1 MLARLFVIF
10 GGLLVLVLCAA
21 LVVPYFVDWTGYR
34 ADFEREASAVLGRK
48 VTVRGDATARLLP
61 FPSVTFSNVAVAGG
75 PNGQPAMTVETFSM
89 DAELAPFLRGEVL
102 IFDMRLVRPKA
113 RIDIAADGTVD
124 WTIRPSSPFDPGQI
138 SIEKLTVT
146 EGQIALSHAAGGR
159 SHLISEI
166 NSTISAKSLA
176 GPWRLDGS
184 LLLDGLRTTIAAS
197 TGKAEPD
204 GQMRLRLKADP
215 DAYPLVIE
223 TDGNVGLVEGAA
235 VYSGQF
241 KISGADQTAARQLGT
256 GGEALKVSAGKPDP
270 GFRLNGKF
278 SLDHQKLGVDEFR
291 FETGP
296 RDNPYTADGK
306 AAVDL
311 GLKPHFSIEADG
323 AQVQFDEAVGAAA
336 GAGLTLSERVAAL
349 EQALLDLPKPT
360 IPGTVEVKLPAVV
373 AGDTTVRDVHL
384 SAEPAEGGWAVKS
397 LAATLP
403 GRAKLEANGMVS
415 VEDHFGFTGSL
426 LLAVA
431 QPSGFAAWLSKDVDE
446 AIRRLPAAGFK
457 AKVDLSEKHQAFSDL
472 ELILGKA
479 KFSGRIDSSQPD
491 DTRPSVLMQLEGG
504 ELDVDGL
511 AAFASIFV
519 SDKGANRFSDR
530 DLDFQIKAG
539 PVSAGGLTA
548 DSVDT
553 ALRLRDGLLEIDRLS
568 VGGLAGAS
576 ISATGRIKDFPAS
589 PTGKLDASVVA
600 VDLKPLIDV
609 AVQHYPDNAVLK
621 GLAERAAAYP
631 ELFQDARIDAVT
643 SAADNGDGTTGL
655 AMSAQGKAGGS
666 AFSASLSGKG
676 ALDRPLEAPVTLT
689 FNARN
694 ADATA
699 LLALYGLP
707 ALPLGMLGEA
717 TTEVS
722 AKGTLG
728 GGLATRFSLAG
739 NDFKAG
745 FDGTIADTPQG
756 AAAKGKVS
764 LETAD
769 IEPWLMTTGVGLP
782 GMGTGMST
790 SLAADADY
798 GNGLL
803 VLSGLS
809 GAVNEAAVSGD
820 VNIDIKEGL
829 PHLAGALSL
838 DELDLDPMAVMLF
851 GDQAFLVN
859 DRTWPTAPFSQKSS
873 LPFTADLDLT
883 AASLAAGPLATAY
896 DAALSLQLDQEG
908 IRVSDLKA
916 KFLGGALSGLFE
928 LKNNDGTGLFSSQM
942 KLAGADLVAVL
953 PEAGI
958 SGSGEFSTALST
970 SGKSVDAMVAAL
982 SGSGTATLK
991 GMTIAGFNPDAF
1003 GAFIA
1008 KADAIGRDIDASK
1021 TAGFV
1026 PQIAAAGSFP
1036 AQDTDIAFTIAGGT
1050 LRAPPVKFES
1060 PGATLSA
1067 DITADLNTSTVDAK
1081 GEIAYRPGDEA
1092 LVGSEPILNFSVDGP
1107 FGATK
1112 RQFDSEPL
1120 AQFLTQRALEK
1131 EQQRVEAMQAAL
1143 LEKQRLR
1150 REVRYYAAL
1159 QTERERAAEEL
1170 RRQQEAARLK
1180 AEADAKAKAEAE
1192 AQAQAEAEAR
1202 AQAEAKAKAEA
1213 DAKAQADAE
1222 ARAQAE
1228 AKAKAEADAKAKAE
1242 AEAQAQAEAEA
1253 RAQAEAK
1260 AKADAAAKAEA
1271 EARAKAEAAAKAAAD
1286 AEAKAKAAQQA
1297 AEEAAQAEEQQRQRA
1312 EEALRIASEEKARLD
1327 AERKAAAERAEREP
1341 PAANNVPPPV
1351 QPPPK
1356 LKLDPSSIDDLLKS
1370 LNGG

>member
-10 GGLLVLVLCAA
+10 GGLFVLVLCAA
-21 LVVPYFVDWTGYR
+21 LVGPYFVDWTSYR
-34 ADFEREASAVLGRK
+34 AQFEREASAILGRK
-48 VTVRGDATARLLP
+48 VTVQGDATARLLP

-102 IFDMRLVRPKA
+102 IFDMRLVHPKA
-113 RIDIAADGTVD
+113 TIDIANDGTVD
-124 WTIRPSSPFDPGQI
+124 WAIRPSSPFDLNQI

-146 EGQIALSHAAGGR
+146 EGQIELRHAAGGR
-159 SHLISEI
+159 SHVLSEI

-176 GPWRLDGS
+176 GPWRMDGT
-184 LLLDGLRTTIAAS
+184 LRLDGLRTTVAAS
-197 TGKAEPD
+197 TGKAEGN

-223 TDGNVGLVEGAA
+223 TDGNAGIVNGAA

-241 KISGADQTAARQLGT
+241 KISSADKNGADKNSAQLRGND
-256 GGEALKVSAGKPDP
+256 GETVKVSAGKPDP

-296 RDNPYTADGK
+296 LDNPYTADGK
-306 AAVDL
+306 ASVDL
-311 GLKPHFSIEADG
+311 GQKPSFAIEANG
-323 AQVQFDEAVGAAA
+323 AQVQFDEAVGAEA
-336 GAGLTLSERVAAL
+336 GAGLTLDQRIAGL
-349 EQALLDLPKPT
+349 EQALLGLPKPT

-384 SAEPAEGGWAVKS
+384 SAEPVEGGWSVKS

-403 GRAKLEANGMVS
+403 GRTTLEANGMLS
-415 VEDHFGFTGSL
+415 VGDHFGFTGSL

-457 AKVDLSEKHQAFSDL
+457 AKVDLSEKRQAFSDL

-491 DTRPSVLMQLEGG
+491 EARPSVLMRLEGG

-519 SDKGANRFSDR
+519 SDKGANRFADR

-548 DSVDT
+548 DTVDT
-553 ALRLRDGLLEIDRLS
+553 ALRLRDGLLEVDRLS

-609 AVQHYPDNAVLK
+609 AAQHYPNNAVLK
-621 GLAERAAAYP
+621 GLASRASAYP
-631 ELFQDARIDAVT
+631 DLFQDARVDLVA

-655 AMSAQGKAGGS
+655 AVSGQGNAGGS

-676 ALDRPLEAPVTLT
+676 ALDRLLEAPVTLT
-689 FNARN
+689 FNAKN
-694 ADATA
+694 PDATA

-717 TTEVS
+717 HTDIQ

-728 GGLATRFSLAG
+728 GGLATTFSLVG

-745 FDGTIADTPQG
+745 FEGMIADTPQG
-756 AAAKGKVS
+756 PTAKGRID
-764 LETAD
+764 LDAAD
-769 IEPWLMTTGVGLP
+769 IEPWLMTTGIGLP
-782 GMGTGMST
+782 GMGAGMST
-790 SLAADADY
+790 SLSAQGDY

-803 VLSGLS
+803 VLDSVS
-809 GAVNEAAVSGD
+809 GAINEAAVSGD
-820 VNIDIKEGL
+820 VNIDTKDGI
-829 PHLAGALSL
+829 PHLAGALAL
-838 DELDLDPMAVMLF
+838 DELDLDPMAVALF
-851 GDQAFLVN
+851 GDSAFLVDKKN
-859 DRTWPTAPFSQKSS
+859 GADKSASDKGGAWPSSPFSQKSS

-883 AASLAAGPLATAY
+883 TSALAAGPFATAY
-896 DAALSLQLDQEG
+896 DAAFSLKLDKEG

-916 KFLGGALSGLFE
+916 KLLGGALTGLFE
-928 LKNNDGTGLFSSQM
+928 LKNNEGTGLFTGQM
-942 KLAGADLVAVL
+942 KLAGADLANVL
-953 PEAGI
+953 PDAGI
-958 SGSGEFSTALST
+958 GGIGDFSTTLST
-970 SGKSVDAMVAAL
+970 SGKSVDAMIAAL
-982 SGSGTATLK
+982 SGSGTATLR
-991 GMTIAGFNPDAF
+991 GLQVAGVNPDAF
-1003 GAFIA
+1003 SAFLA
-1008 KADAIGRDIDASK
+1008 KADAIGRDIDVAK
-1021 TAGFV
+1021 TAGFA
-1026 PQIAAAGSFP
+1026 PGIAADGSF
-1036 AQDTDIAFTIAGGT
+1036 AAKDADIAFTIAGGT
-1050 LRAPPVKFES
+1050 LRAPPISLEN
-1060 PGATLSA
+1060 PAATLSA
-1067 DITADLNTSTVDAK
+1067 DITADLNTSTVSAK
-1081 GEIAYRPGDEA
+1081 GAITYRPGDEA
-1092 LVGSEPILNFSVDGP
+1092 LVGSEPVVNFTAEGP
-1107 FGATK
+1107 FGAIT

-1159 QTERERAAEEL
+1159 QDARDKAAEEL
-1170 RRQQEAARLK
+1170 RQREEAARLK

-1192 AQAQAEAEAR
+1192 AR
-1202 AQAEAKAKAEA
+1202 AQAE
-1213 DAKAQADAE
+1213 
-1222 ARAQAE
+1222 
-1228 AKAKAEADAKAKAE
+1228 
-1242 AEAQAQAEAEA
+1242 
-1253 RAQAEAK
+1253 AEAK
-1260 AKADAAAKAEA
+1260 AKADEEAKAQA
-1271 EARAKAEAAAKAAAD
+1271 DAKAKADADAKAAA
-1286 AEAKAKAAQQA
+1286 EQQA
-1297 AEEAAQAEEQQRQRA
+1297 ADEAAKAQAEQERQKA
-1312 EEALRIASEEKARLD
+1312 EEALRIASQEKARLE
-1327 AERKAAAERAEREP
+1327 AERKAAEQAPRVERAPLPEANDNPP
-1341 PAANNVPPPV
+1341 PAK
-1351 QPPPK
+1351 PK
-1356 LKLDPSSIDDLLKS
+1356 SNPFTIDNLLKS
-1370 LNGG
+1370 LQ

>member
-10 GGLLVLVLCAA
+10 GGLFVLVLCAA

-34 ADFEREASAVLGRK
+34 AEFEREASAVLGRK
-48 VTVRGDATARLLP
+48 VTVEGDATARMLP
-61 FPSVTFSNVAVAGG
+61 FPSVTFSNVTVAGG
-75 PNGQPAMTVETFSM
+75 PGGQPAMTIETFSM

-113 RIDIAADGTVD
+113 TIDIAADGTVD
-124 WTIRPSSPFDPGQI
+124 WAMRPSSPFDLNQI

-146 EGQIALSHAAGGR
+146 EGEIALSHAAGGR

-176 GPWRLDGS
+176 GPWRMDGS
-184 LLLDGLRTTIAAS
+184 LRLDGLRATVVAA
-197 TGKAEPD
+197 TGKAD
-204 GQMRLRLKADP
+204 GTGQMRLRLKADP
-215 DAYPLVIE
+215 DAYPVVIE
-223 TDGNVGLVEGAA
+223 TEGNAGIVKGAA

-241 KISGADQTAARQLGT
+241 KISGADKNSAELRGT
-256 GGEALKVSAGKPDP
+256 DGETVKVSAGKPDP

-296 RDNPYTADGK
+296 LDNPYTADGK
-306 AAVDL
+306 ATVDL
-311 GLKPHFSIEADG
+311 GLKPRFSIEANG

-336 GAGLTLSERVAAL
+336 GTGLTLSKRVAAF

-384 SAEPAEGGWAVKS
+384 SAEPTEGGWSVKS

-403 GRAKLEANGMVS
+403 GRATLEANGMLS
-415 VEDHFGFTGSL
+415 VADHFNFTGSL

-446 AIRRLPAAGFK
+446 AIRLLPAAGFK
-457 AKVDLSEKHQAFSDL
+457 AKVDLSEKRQAFTDL
-472 ELILGKA
+472 ELILGKS

-491 DTRPSVLMQLEGG
+491 DAKASVLMRLQGG

-548 DSVDT
+548 DTVDT

-576 ISATGRIKDFPAS
+576 ISATGRIKDFPGS

-609 AVQHYPDNAVLK
+609 AAQHYPGNAVLK
-621 GLAERAAAYP
+621 GLSSRVAAYP
-631 ELFQDARIDAVT
+631 ELFQDARIDLLA

-655 AMSAQGKAGGS
+655 AVSGQGKTGGS

-676 ALDRPLEAPVTLT
+676 APDRLLDAPITLT
-689 FNARN
+689 FNAKN
-694 ADATA
+694 PDATA
-699 LLALYGLP
+699 LLALYGFP

-717 TTEVS
+717 TTDIS

-728 GGLATRFSLAG
+728 GGLATSVSLAAD
-739 NDFKAG
+739 DFKAG
-745 FDGTIADTPQG
+745 FDGTVADTSQG
-756 AAAKGKVS
+756 ATAKGKLS
-764 LETAD
+764 LEASD
-769 IEPWLMTTGVGLP
+769 IEPWLMTAGIGLP
-782 GMGTGMST
+782 GMGAGMST
-790 SLAADADY
+790 SLAADADF

-809 GAVNEAAVSGD
+809 GAINEAAVSGD
-820 VNIDIKEGL
+820 LNIDVKDGL
-829 PHLAGALSL
+829 PHLAGALTL
-838 DELDLDPMAVMLF
+838 DELDLDPMAVTLF
-851 GDQAFLVN
+851 GDQAFLG
-859 DRTWPTAPFSQKSS
+859 TGGAWPTAPFSQKSS
-873 LPFTADLDLT
+873 LPFTAELDLT
-883 AASLAAGPLATAY
+883 TAALAAGSFATAY
-896 DAALSLQLDQEG
+896 DAAFSLKLDQEG

-916 KFLGGALSGLFE
+916 KLLGGALTGLFE
-928 LKNNDGTGLFSSQM
+928 LKNTDGTGLFSGQM
-942 KLAGADLVAVL
+942 KLSSADLATVL
-953 PEAGI
+953 PDAGMT
-958 SGSGEFSTALST
+958 GSGDFSTSLST

-982 SGSGTATLK
+982 SGAGTAALK
-991 GMTIAGFNPDAF
+991 GLTIAGVNPDAF
-1003 GAFIA
+1003 GAFLA
-1008 KADAIGRDIDASK
+1008 KADAIGRDIDAAK
-1021 TAGFV
+1021 TADFA
-1026 PQIAAAGSFP
+1026 PQIAADGSFA
-1036 AQDTDIAFTIAGGT
+1036 AQDTDIAFAIAGGT
-1050 LRAPPVKFES
+1050 LRAPPVKLEN
-1060 PGATLSA
+1060 PKATLSA
-1067 DITADLNTSTVDAK
+1067 DITADLNAGTIAAK
-1081 GEIAYRPGDEA
+1081 GSIAYRPGEDA
-1092 LVGSEPILNFSVDGP
+1092 LVGSEPTMNFSVDGP
-1107 FGATK
+1107 FGAAK

-1159 QTERERAAEEL
+1159 QTERDRAAEEL
-1170 RRQQEAARLK
+1170 RKQEEAARLQ
-1180 AEADAKAKAEAE
+1180 AEADARAKAEAE
-1192 AQAQAEAEAR
+1192 AKAQAE
-1202 AQAEAKAKAEA
+1202 
-1213 DAKAQADAE
+1213 
-1222 ARAQAE
+1222 
-1228 AKAKAEADAKAKAE
+1228 
-1242 AEAQAQAEAEA
+1242 
-1253 RAQAEAK
+1253 AEAK
-1260 AKADAAAKAEA
+1260 AKADAE
-1271 EARAKAEAAAKAAAD
+1271 AKAAAD
-1286 AEAKAKAAQQA
+1286 AKAQAEADAKAAAEAKAKADADTKAQAEQQA
-1297 AEEAAQAEEQQRQRA
+1297 AEEAAQAAEQERKKA
-1312 EEALRIASEEKARLD
+1312 EERERKKAEDATRIASQEKARLE
-1327 AERKAAAERAEREP
+1327 AERKAAEQAPKVDRSLPGVNDSPP
-1341 PAANNVPPPV
+1341 PA
-1351 QPPPK
+1351 PK
-1356 LKLDPSSIDDLLKS
+1356 PKINPFSVDNLLKS
-1370 LNGG
+1370 LGGG

>member
-10 GGLLVLVLCAA
+10 GGLFVLVLCAA
-21 LVVPYFVDWTGYR
+21 LVVPYFIDWTGYR
-34 ADFEREASAVLGRK
+34 AQFEREASAILGRK
-48 VTVRGDATARLLP
+48 VTVQGDATARLLP

-113 RIDIAADGTVD
+113 TIDIANDGTVD
-124 WTIRPSSPFDPGQI
+124 WAMRPSSPFDLNQI

-146 EGQIALSHAAGGR
+146 EGQIELRHAAGGR
-159 SHLISEI
+159 SHLFSEI

-176 GPWRLDGS
+176 GPWRMDGT
-184 LLLDGLRTTIAAS
+184 LRLDGLRTTVTAS
-197 TGKAEPD
+197 TGKAEGN

-223 TDGNVGLVEGAA
+223 ADGNAGIVNGAA

-241 KISGADQTAARQLGT
+241 KISGADKNSAELRGT
-256 GGEALKVSAGKPDP
+256 DGETVKVSAGKPDP

-296 RDNPYTADGK
+296 LDNPYTADGK
-306 AAVDL
+306 ASVDL
-311 GLKPHFSIEADG
+311 GLKPSFAIEANG
-323 AQVQFDEAVGAAA
+323 AQVQFDEAVGAEA
-336 GAGLTLSERVAAL
+336 GAGLTLDQRIAAF
-349 EQALLDLPKPT
+349 EQALLDMPRPT

-373 AGDTTVRDVHL
+373 VGDTTVRDVHL
-384 SAEPAEGGWAVKS
+384 SAEPVDGGWSVKS

-403 GRAKLEANGMVS
+403 GRTTLEADGMLVLNL
-415 VEDHFGFTGSL
+415 EGHFGFNGSL

-457 AKVDLSEKHQAFSDL
+457 AKVDLSQKRQAFSDL

-491 DTRPSVLMQLEGG
+491 DAKPSVLMRLEGG
-504 ELDVDGL
+504 DLDVDGL

-519 SDKGANRFSDR
+519 SDKGANRFADR

-539 PVSAGGLTA
+539 PVNAGGLTA
-548 DSVDT
+548 DTVDT

-609 AVQHYPDNAVLK
+609 AARHYPDSAVLK
-621 GLAERAAAYP
+621 GLASRAAAYP
-631 ELFQDARIDAVT
+631 ELFQDARVDLVA

-655 AMSAQGKAGGS
+655 AVSGQGKAGGS

-676 ALDRPLEAPVTLT
+676 AVDKLLEAPVALT
-689 FNARN
+689 FNAKN
-694 ADATA
+694 PDATT

-717 TTEVS
+717 STDIQ

-728 GGLATRFSLAG
+728 GGLTTNFSLAG

-745 FDGTIADTPQG
+745 FEGTIADTPQG
-756 AAAKGKVS
+756 FAAKGKLS
-764 LETAD
+764 LDAAD
-769 IEPWLMTTGVGLP
+769 IEPWLMTTGIGLP
-782 GMGTGMST
+782 GMGAGMST
-790 SLAADADY
+790 SFSAQGDY

-803 VLSGLS
+803 VLDELN
-809 GAVNEAAVSGD
+809 GAINEAAVSGD
-820 VNIDIKEGL
+820 VNIDVKEGVDGKAGV
-829 PHLAGALSL
+829 PHLAGALML
-838 DELDLDPMAVMLF
+838 DELDLDPMAVALF
-851 GDQAFLVN
+851 GDSAFLADKEETNKGGV
-859 DRTWPTAPFSQKSS
+859 WPATPFSQKSN

-883 AASLAAGPLATAY
+883 TAALAAGRFATAY
-896 DAALSLQLDQEG
+896 DAAFSLRLDQEG

-916 KFLGGALSGLFE
+916 KLLGGALTGLFE
-928 LKNNDGTGLFSSQM
+928 LKNNDGTGLFSGQM
-942 KLAGADLVAVL
+942 KLAGADLATVL
-953 PEAGI
+953 PDAGI
-958 SGSGEFSTALST
+958 SGIGDFSTALSS
-970 SGKSVDAMVAAL
+970 SGKSVEGMVAAL
-982 SGSGTATLK
+982 SGSGTAALK
-991 GMTIAGFNPDAF
+991 GVKVAGVNPDAF
-1003 GAFIA
+1003 SAFLA
-1008 KADAIGRDIDASK
+1008 KADAIGRDIDAAK
-1021 TAGFV
+1021 TAGFA
-1026 PQIAAAGSFP
+1026 PDIAANGSF
-1036 AQDTDIAFTIAGGT
+1036 AAGDTDVAFTVAGGT
-1050 LRAPPVKFES
+1050 LRAPPVSLEN
-1060 PGATLSA
+1060 PAATLSA
-1067 DITADLNTSTVDAK
+1067 DVTADLNAATVSAK
-1081 GEIAYRPGDEA
+1081 GAITYRPGDEA
-1092 LVGSEPILNFSVDGP
+1092 LVGSEPVVNFTAEGP
-1107 FGATK
+1107 FGAVK
-1112 RQFDSEPL
+1112 RAFDSEPL

-1159 QTERERAAEEL
+1159 KTERDKAAEEL
-1170 RRQQEAARLK
+1170 RKQEEAARLK
-1180 AEADAKAKAEAE
+1180 AEADAKAKAEAD
-1192 AQAQAEAEAR
+1192 AQA
-1202 AQAEAKAKAEA
+1202 KADA

-1222 ARAQAE
+1222 A
-1228 AKAKAEADAKAKAE
+1228 
-1242 AEAQAQAEAEA
+1242 
-1253 RAQAEAK
+1253 K
-1260 AKADAAAKAEA
+1260 AKADAD
-1271 EARAKAEAAAKAAAD
+1271 AKAAAEQQAAD
-1286 AEAKAKAAQQA
+1286 EAAKAQVDKQERQKAEEAVRIAAQEKARLEAERKAAQQA
-1297 AEEAAQAEEQQRQRA
+1297 P
-1312 EEALRIASEEKARLD
+1312 KV
-1327 AERKAAAERAEREP
+1327 ERAPLPEANDNPP
-1341 PAANNVPPPV
+1341 PAK
-1351 QPPPK
+1351 PK
-1356 LKLDPSSIDDLLKS
+1356 SNPFTIDNLLKS
-1370 LNGG
+1370 LQ

>member
-34 ADFEREASAVLGRK
+34 VDFEREASAVLGRK
-48 VTVRGDATARLLP
+48 VTVQGDATARLLP

-113 RIDIAADGTVD
+113 TIDIAADGTVD

-197 TGKAEPD
+197 TGRAEPD
-204 GQMRLRLKADP
+204 GQMRLRLKA

-241 KISGADQTAARQLGT
+241 KISGADRTAARPRGT
-256 GGEALKVSAGKPDP
+256 GGEALKVRAGKPDP

-296 RDNPYTADGK
+296 LDNPYTADGK

-311 GLKPHFSIEADG
+311 GLKPHFSIEANG

-479 KFSGRIDSSQPD
+479 KFSGRIDSNQPD
-491 DTRPSVLMQLEGG
+491 ETRPSVLMQLEGG

-553 ALRLRDGLLEIDRLS
+553 ALRLREGLLEIDRLS

-621 GLAERAAAYP
+621 WLAERAAAYP

-717 TTEVS
+717 TTDVS

-769 IEPWLMTTGVGLP
+769 ISPWLMTTGVGLP
-782 GMGTGMST
+782 GMETGMST

-873 LPFTADLDLT
+873 LPFTVDLDLT

-916 KFLGGALSGLFE
+916 KFLGGELSGLFE
-928 LKNNDGTGLFSSQM
+928 LKNNDGTGLFSGQM
-942 KLAGADLVAVL
+942 KLAGSDLTAVL

-958 SGSGEFSTALST
+958 SGSGDFSTALST

-1003 GAFIA
+1003 GALIA
-1008 KADAIGRDIDASK
+1008 KADPIGRDIDASK

-1050 LRAPPVKFES
+1050 LRAPPVKLES

-1159 QTERERAAEEL
+1159 QTERERAAAERRKQEE
-1170 RRQQEAARLK
+1170 EAARLK
-1180 AEADAKAKAEAE
+1180 AEADARAKAEAE

-1213 DAKAQADAE
+1213 DA
-1222 ARAQAE
+1222 R
-1228 AKAKAEADAKAKAE
+1228 AKAE

-1271 EARAKAEAAAKAAAD
+1271 EARAKAEAKADAAAKAEAEARAKAEAAAKAKAD
-1286 AEAKAKAAQQA
+1286 AKAKAKAAQQA

-1327 AERKAAAERAEREP
+1327 AERKAAAERAERAP
-1341 PAANNVPPPV
+1341 PATNNVPPPV

-1356 LKLDPSSIDDLLKS
+1356 LKFDPSSIDDLLKS

>member
-10 GGLLVLVLCAA
+10 GGLFVLVLCAA
-21 LVVPYFVDWTGYR
+21 LVGPYFVDWTGYR
-34 ADFEREASAVLGRK
+34 AEFEREASAILGRK
-48 VTVRGDATARLLP
+48 VTVQGDATARLLP
-61 FPSVTFSNVAVAGG
+61 FPSVTFSDVAVDGG
-75 PNGQPAMTVETFSM
+75 PDGQPAMTVETFSM

-113 RIDIAADGTVD
+113 TIDIANDGTVD
-124 WTIRPSSPFDPGQI
+124 WAIRPSSPFDLNQI

-146 EGQIALSHAAGGR
+146 EGQIELRHAAGGR

-176 GPWRLDGS
+176 GPWRMDGT
-184 LLLDGLRTTIAAS
+184 LRLDGLRTAIAAS
-197 TGKAEPD
+197 TGKAEGS

-223 TDGNVGLVEGAA
+223 TDGNAGIVNGAA

-241 KISGADQTAARQLGT
+241 KISGADKNSAELRGT
-256 GGEALKVSAGKPDP
+256 DGETVKVNAGKPDP

-296 RDNPYTADGK
+296 LDNPYTADGK
-306 AAVDL
+306 ASVDL
-311 GLKPHFSIEADG
+311 GLKPSFAIEASG
-323 AQVQFDEAVGAAA
+323 AQVQFDEAVGAEA
-336 GAGLTLSERVAAL
+336 GAGLTLDQRIAGL

-384 SAEPAEGGWAVKS
+384 SAEPTDGGWAVKS

-403 GRAKLEANGMVS
+403 GRTTLEANGMLS

-457 AKVDLSEKHQAFSDL
+457 AKVDLSEKRQAFSDL
-472 ELILGKA
+472 ELILGRA

-491 DTRPSVLMQLEGG
+491 DAKPSVLMRLEGG

-519 SDKGANRFSDR
+519 SDKGTNRFSDR

-548 DSVDT
+548 DTVDT

-576 ISATGRIKDFPAS
+576 ISATGRVKDFPAS

-609 AVQHYPDNAVLK
+609 AAQHYPDNAVLK
-621 GLAERAAAYP
+621 GLASRASAYP
-631 ELFQDARIDAVT
+631 ELFQDARIDLVA

-655 AMSAQGKAGGS
+655 AVSGQGKAGGS

-676 ALDRPLEAPVTLT
+676 AADGLLDAPVTLT

-694 ADATA
+694 PDATA

-717 TTEVS
+717 STDIS

-728 GGLATRFSLAG
+728 GGLATSFSLAG

-745 FDGTIADTPQG
+745 FEGTIADTPQG
-756 AAAKGKVS
+756 PTAKGKLS
-764 LETAD
+764 LDAAD
-769 IEPWLMTTGVGLP
+769 IEPWLMTTGIGLP
-782 GMGTGMST
+782 GMGAGMST
-790 SLAADADY
+790 SLTAQGDY

-803 VLSGLS
+803 VLDGLS
-809 GAVNEAAVSGD
+809 GAINEAAVSGD
-820 VNIDIKEGL
+820 VNVDVKDGV
-829 PHLAGALSL
+829 PHLAGALVL
-838 DELDLDPMAVMLF
+838 DELDFDPMAVALF
-851 GDQAFLVN
+851 GDSAFLV
-859 DRTWPTAPFSQKSS
+859 DKGASDKGGAWPAAPFSQKSS

-883 AASLAAGPLATAY
+883 TAALAAGPFAAAY
-896 DAALSLQLDQEG
+896 DAAFSLKLDQEG

-916 KFLGGALSGLFE
+916 KFLGGALTGLFE
-928 LKNNDGTGLFSSQM
+928 LKNTDGTGLFTGQM
-942 KLAGADLVAVL
+942 KLAGADLATVL
-953 PEAGI
+953 PDAGI
-958 SGSGEFSTALST
+958 TGRGDFSTTLST

-991 GMTIAGFNPDAF
+991 SLRVAGVNPDAF
-1003 GAFIA
+1003 SAFLA
-1008 KADAIGRDIDASK
+1008 KADAIGRDIDAAK
-1021 TAGFV
+1021 TAGFA
-1026 PQIAAAGSFP
+1026 PQIAADGSF
-1036 AQDTDIAFTIAGGT
+1036 AAKDTDVAFTVAGGT
-1050 LRAPPVKFES
+1050 LRVS
-1060 PGATLSA
+1060 PISLENPAATLSA
-1067 DITADLNTSTVDAK
+1067 DITADLNTSTVSAK
-1081 GEIAYRPGDEA
+1081 GAVTYRPGDEA
-1092 LVGSEPILNFSVDGP
+1092 LVGSEPIVNFTAEGP
-1107 FGATK
+1107 LGAVK

-1159 QTERERAAEEL
+1159 QDARDKAAEEL
-1170 RRQQEAARLK
+1170 RKQEEAARLK
-1180 AEADAKAKAEAE
+1180 AEADAKAKAEAD
-1192 AQAQAEAEAR
+1192 AR
-1202 AQAEAKAKAEA
+1202 AQ
-1213 DAKAQADAE
+1213 
-1222 ARAQAE
+1222 
-1228 AKAKAEADAKAKAE
+1228 AEADAKAKAD
-1242 AEAQAQAEAEA
+1242 
-1253 RAQAEAK
+1253 AEAK
-1260 AKADAAAKAEA
+1260 AKADADAKA
-1271 EARAKAEAAAKAAAD
+1271 KADADAKAAA
-1286 AEAKAKAAQQA
+1286 EQQA
-1297 AEEAAQAEEQQRQRA
+1297 ADEAAKAQAEQERQKA
-1312 EEALRIASEEKARLD
+1312 EEAMRTAQEKARLE
-1327 AERKAAAERAEREP
+1327 AERKAAEQAPKVERAPLPEANDNP
-1341 PAANNVPPPV
+1341 PLAK
-1351 QPPPK
+1351 PK
-1356 LKLDPSSIDDLLKS
+1356 PNPFTIDNLLKS
-1370 LNGG
+1370 LQ

>member
-10 GGLLVLVLCAA
+10 GGLFVLVLCAA
-21 LVVPYFVDWTGYR
+21 LVVPYFIDWTGYR
-34 ADFEREASAVLGRK
+34 AQFEREASAILGRK
-48 VTVRGDATARLLP
+48 VTVQGDATARLLP

-113 RIDIAADGTVD
+113 TIDIANNGTVD
-124 WTIRPSSPFDPGQI
+124 WAMRPSSPFDLNQI

-146 EGQIALSHAAGGR
+146 EGQIELRHAAGGR
-159 SHLISEI
+159 SHLFSEI

-176 GPWRLDGS
+176 GPWRMDGT
-184 LLLDGLRTTIAAS
+184 LRLDGLRTAVTAS
-197 TGKAEPD
+197 TGKAEGN

-223 TDGNVGLVEGAA
+223 TDGNAGIVNGAA

-241 KISGADQTAARQLGT
+241 KISNPDKNGADKNSAELRGT
-256 GGEALKVSAGKPDP
+256 DGETVKVSAGKPDP

-296 RDNPYTADGK
+296 LDNPYTADGK
-306 AAVDL
+306 ASVDL
-311 GLKPHFSIEADG
+311 GLKPSFAIEANG
-323 AQVQFDEAVGAAA
+323 AQVQFDEAVGAEA
-336 GAGLTLSERVAAL
+336 GAGLTLDQRIAAF
-349 EQALLDLPKPT
+349 EQALLDMPKPT

-384 SAEPAEGGWAVKS
+384 SAEPVDGGWSVKS

-403 GRAKLEANGMVS
+403 GRTTLEADGMLVLN
-415 VEDHFGFTGSL
+415 VEGHFGFNGSL

-457 AKVDLSEKHQAFSDL
+457 AKVDLSQKRQAFSDL

-491 DTRPSVLMQLEGG
+491 DAKPSVLMRLEGG

-519 SDKGANRFSDR
+519 SDKGANRFADR

-548 DSVDT
+548 DTVDT
-553 ALRLRDGLLEIDRLS
+553 ALRLHDGLLEIDRLS

-609 AVQHYPDNAVLK
+609 AAQHYPDSAVLK
-621 GLAERAAAYP
+621 GLASRAAAYP
-631 ELFQDARIDAVT
+631 ELFQDARVDLVA

-655 AMSAQGKAGGS
+655 AVSGQGKAGGS

-676 ALDRPLEAPVTLT
+676 AVDKLLEAPVALT
-689 FNARN
+689 FNAKN
-694 ADATA
+694 PDATG

-717 TTEVS
+717 STDIQ
-722 AKGTLG
+722 AKGTFG

-739 NDFKAG
+739 DDFKAG
-745 FDGTIADTPQG
+745 FEGSIADTPQG
-756 AAAKGKVS
+756 LTAKGKLS
-764 LETAD
+764 LDAAD
-769 IEPWLMTTGVGLP
+769 IEPWLMTSGIGLP
-782 GMGTGMST
+782 GMGAGMSA
-790 SLAADADY
+790 SLSAQGDY

-803 VLSGLS
+803 VLDELS
-809 GAVNEAAVSGD
+809 GAINEAAVSGD
-820 VNIDIKEGL
+820 VNVDVKDGV
-829 PHLAGALSL
+829 PHLAGALAL
-838 DELDLDPMAVMLF
+838 DELDLDPMAVALF
-851 GDQAFLVN
+851 GDSAFLADKDDKGGV
-859 DRTWPTAPFSQKSS
+859 WPTTPFSQKSS

-883 AASLAAGPLATAY
+883 TAALAAGRFATAY
-896 DAALSLQLDQEG
+896 DAAFSLKLDQEG

-916 KFLGGALSGLFE
+916 KLLGGALSGLFE
-928 LKNNDGTGLFSSQM
+928 LKNNDGTGLFTGQM
-942 KLAGADLVAVL
+942 KLAGADLATVL
-953 PEAGI
+953 PDAGI
-958 SGSGEFSTALST
+958 SGISDFSTALSS
-970 SGKSVDAMVAAL
+970 SGKSVEGMVAAL
-982 SGSGTATLK
+982 SGSGTAALK
-991 GMTIAGFNPDAF
+991 SLQVAGVNPDAF
-1003 GAFIA
+1003 SAFLA
-1008 KADAIGRDIDASK
+1008 KADAIGRDIDAAK
-1021 TAGFV
+1021 TDGFA
-1026 PQIAAAGSFP
+1026 PEIAADGSL
-1036 AQDTDIAFTIAGGT
+1036 AAKDTDVAFTVAGGT
-1050 LRAPPVKFES
+1050 LRAPPISLEN
-1060 PGATLSA
+1060 PAATLSA
-1067 DITADLNTSTVDAK
+1067 DIMADLNAAKVSAK
-1081 GEIAYRPGDEA
+1081 GAITYRPGDEA
-1092 LVGSEPILNFSVDGP
+1092 LVGSEPVMNFTAEGP
-1107 FGATK
+1107 FGAVK
-1112 RQFDSEPL
+1112 RAFDSEPL

-1159 QTERERAAEEL
+1159 QTERENAAEEL
-1170 RRQQEAARLK
+1170 RKQEEAARLK
-1180 AEADAKAKAEAE
+1180 AEADAKAKAEAD
-1192 AQAQAEAEAR
+1192 
-1202 AQAEAKAKAEA
+1202 AKAKAEA
-1213 DAKAQADAE
+1213 NAQA
-1222 ARAQAE
+1222 Q
-1228 AKAKAEADAKAKAE
+1228 AEADAKAKAD
-1242 AEAQAQAEAEA
+1242 
-1253 RAQAEAK
+1253 AEAK
-1260 AKADAAAKAEA
+1260 AKADAD
-1271 EARAKAEAAAKAAAD
+1271 AKAAAEKQAAD
-1286 AEAKAKAAQQA
+1286 EAAKAQVEQERQK
-1297 AEEAAQAEEQQRQRA
+1297 AEEAM
-1312 EEALRIASEEKARLD
+1312 RIASQEKAKLD
-1327 AERKAAAERAEREP
+1327 AERKAAQQAPKVERAPLPEANDNSP
-1341 PAANNVPPPV
+1341 PAK
-1351 QPPPK
+1351 PK
-1356 LKLDPSSIDDLLKS
+1356 SNPFTIDNLLKS
-1370 LNGG
+1370 LQ

>member
-10 GGLLVLVLCAA
+10 GGLFVLVLCAA

-34 ADFEREASAVLGRK
+34 AQFEREASAILGRK
-48 VTVRGDATARLLP
+48 VTVQGDATARLLP

-113 RIDIAADGTVD
+113 TIDIANDGTVD
-124 WTIRPSSPFDPGQI
+124 WAMRPSSPFDLNQI

-146 EGQIALSHAAGGR
+146 EGQVELRHAAGGR
-159 SHLISEI
+159 SHLFSEI

-176 GPWRLDGS
+176 GPWRMDGT
-184 LLLDGLRTTIAAS
+184 LRLDGLRTAVTAS
-197 TGKAEPD
+197 TGKAEGN

-223 TDGNVGLVEGAA
+223 ADGNAGIVNGAA

-241 KISGADQTAARQLGT
+241 KISGADKNSAELRGT
-256 GGEALKVSAGKPDP
+256 DGETVKVSAGKPDP

-296 RDNPYTADGK
+296 LDNPYTADGK
-306 AAVDL
+306 ASVDL
-311 GLKPHFSIEADG
+311 GLKPSFAIEANG
-323 AQVQFDEAVGAAA
+323 AQVQFDEAVGAEA
-336 GAGLTLSERVAAL
+336 GAGLTLDQRIAAF
-349 EQALLDLPKPT
+349 EQALLDMPKPT

-373 AGDTTVRDVHL
+373 VGDTTVRDVQL
-384 SAEPAEGGWAVKS
+384 SAEPVDGGWSVKS

-403 GRAKLEANGMVS
+403 GRTTLEADGMLVLNL
-415 VEDHFGFTGSL
+415 EGHFGFNGSL

-457 AKVDLSEKHQAFSDL
+457 AKVDLSQKRQAFSDL

-491 DTRPSVLMQLEGG
+491 DAKPSVLMRLEGG
-504 ELDVDGL
+504 DLDVDGL

-519 SDKGANRFSDR
+519 SDKGANRFADR

-539 PVSAGGLTA
+539 PVNAGGLTA
-548 DSVDT
+548 DTVDT

-609 AVQHYPDNAVLK
+609 AARHYPDSAVLK
-621 GLAERAAAYP
+621 GLESRAAAYP
-631 ELFQDARIDAVT
+631 ELFQDARVDLVA

-655 AMSAQGKAGGS
+655 AVSGQGKAGGS

-676 ALDRPLEAPVTLT
+676 AVDKLLEAPVALT
-689 FNARN
+689 FNAKN
-694 ADATA
+694 ADATT

-717 TTEVS
+717 STDIQ

-728 GGLATRFSLAG
+728 GGLTTNFSLAG

-745 FDGTIADTPQG
+745 FEGTIADTPQG
-756 AAAKGKVS
+756 FAAKGKLS
-764 LETAD
+764 LDAAD
-769 IEPWLMTTGVGLP
+769 IEPWLMTTGIGLP
-782 GMGTGMST
+782 GMGAGMST
-790 SLAADADY
+790 SFSAQGDY

-803 VLSGLS
+803 VLDELN
-809 GAVNEAAVSGD
+809 GAINEAAVSGD
-820 VNIDIKEGL
+820 VNIDVKEGVDGKAGV
-829 PHLAGALSL
+829 PHLAGALML
-838 DELDLDPMAVMLF
+838 DELDLDPMAVALF
-851 GDQAFLVN
+851 GDSAFLADKEETNKGGV
-859 DRTWPTAPFSQKSS
+859 WPATPFSQKSN

-883 AASLAAGPLATAY
+883 TAALAAGRFATAY
-896 DAALSLQLDQEG
+896 DAAFSLRLDQEG

-916 KFLGGALSGLFE
+916 KLLGGALTGLFE
-928 LKNNDGTGLFSSQM
+928 LKNNDGTGLFSGQM
-942 KLAGADLVAVL
+942 KLAGADLATVL
-953 PEAGI
+953 PDAGI
-958 SGSGEFSTALST
+958 SGIGDFSTALSS
-970 SGKSVDAMVAAL
+970 SGKSVEGMVAAL
-982 SGSGTATLK
+982 SGSGTAALK
-991 GMTIAGFNPDAF
+991 GVEIAGVNPDAF
-1003 GAFIA
+1003 SAFLA
-1008 KADAIGRDIDASK
+1008 KADAIGRDIDAAK
-1021 TAGFV
+1021 TAGFA
-1026 PQIAAAGSFP
+1026 PDIAADGSF
-1036 AQDTDIAFTIAGGT
+1036 AAGDTDVAFTLAGGT
-1050 LRAPPVKFES
+1050 LRAPPVSLEN
-1060 PGATLSA
+1060 PAATLSA
-1067 DITADLNTSTVDAK
+1067 DVTADLNAATVSAK
-1081 GEIAYRPGDEA
+1081 GAITYRPGDEA
-1092 LVGSEPILNFSVDGP
+1092 LVGSEPVVNFTAEGP
-1107 FGATK
+1107 FGAVK
-1112 RQFDSEPL
+1112 RAFDSEPL

-1159 QTERERAAEEL
+1159 KTERDKTAEEL
-1170 RRQQEAARLK
+1170 RRQEEAARLK
-1180 AEADAKAKAEAE
+1180 AEADAKAKAEAD
-1192 AQAQAEAEAR
+1192 AQA
-1202 AQAEAKAKAEA
+1202 KADA

-1222 ARAQAE
+1222 A
-1228 AKAKAEADAKAKAE
+1228 KAKADADAKAKAD
-1242 AEAQAQAEAEA
+1242 
-1253 RAQAEAK
+1253 
-1260 AKADAAAKAEA
+1260 AD
-1271 EARAKAEAAAKAAAD
+1271 AKAAA
-1286 AEAKAKAAQQA
+1286 EQQA
-1297 AEEAAQAEEQQRQRA
+1297 ADEAAKAQVDKQERQKA
-1312 EEALRIASEEKARLD
+1312 EEAVRIAAQEKARIE
-1327 AERKAAAERAEREP
+1327 AERKAAQQPPKVERAPLPQANDNPP
-1341 PAANNVPPPV
+1341 PAK
-1351 QPPPK
+1351 PK
-1356 LKLDPSSIDDLLKS
+1356 SNPFTIDNLLKS
-1370 LNGG
+1370 LQ

>member
-10 GGLLVLVLCAA
+10 GGLFVLVLCAA
-21 LVVPYFVDWTGYR
+21 LVVPYFIDWTGYR
-34 ADFEREASAVLGRK
+34 ADFEREASAILGRK
-48 VTVRGDATARLLP
+48 VTVQGDATARLLP

-113 RIDIAADGTVD
+113 TIDIANDGTVD
-124 WTIRPSSPFDPGQI
+124 WAMRPSSPFDPNQV

-146 EGQIALSHAAGGR
+146 EGQIELRHAAGGR
-159 SHLISEI
+159 SHLFSEI

-176 GPWRLDGS
+176 GPWRLDGT
-184 LLLDGLRTTIAAS
+184 LRLDGLRTTVAAS
-197 TGKAEPD
+197 TGKAEGT

-223 TDGNVGLVEGAA
+223 TDGNAGIVNGAA

-241 KISGADQTAARQLGT
+241 KISGADKNSAELRGT
-256 GGEALKVSAGKPDP
+256 DGETVKVSAGKPDP

-278 SLDHQKLGVDEFR
+278 SLDHQKLGVNEFR

-296 RDNPYTADGK
+296 LDNPYTADGK
-306 AAVDL
+306 ASVDL
-311 GLKPHFSIEADG
+311 GLKPSFAIEANG
-323 AQVQFDEAVGAAA
+323 AQVQFDEAVGAEA
-336 GAGLTLSERVAAL
+336 GAGLTLDQRIAAF

-360 IPGTVEVKLPAVV
+360 IPGTLEVKLPAVV

-384 SAEPAEGGWAVKS
+384 SAEPVDGGWSVKS

-403 GRAKLEANGMVS
+403 GRTTLEADGMLVLD
-415 VEDHFGFTGSL
+415 VEGHFGFNGSL

-457 AKVDLSEKHQAFSDL
+457 AKVDLSAKRQAFSDL

-491 DTRPSVLMQLEGG
+491 DAKPSVLMRLEGG

-519 SDKGANRFSDR
+519 SDKGANRFADR

-539 PVSAGGLTA
+539 PVNAGGLTA
-548 DSVDT
+548 DTVDT

-609 AVQHYPDNAVLK
+609 AAQHYPDSAVLK
-621 GLAERAAAYP
+621 GLASRAAAYP
-631 ELFQDARIDAVT
+631 ELFQDARVDLVA

-655 AMSAQGKAGGS
+655 AVSGQGKAGGS

-676 ALDRPLEAPVTLT
+676 AVDKLLEAPVALT
-689 FNARN
+689 FNAKN
-694 ADATA
+694 PDATA

-717 TTEVS
+717 STDVQ

-728 GGLATRFSLAG
+728 GGLATTVSLAG
-739 NDFKAG
+739 EDFKAS
-745 FDGTIADTPQG
+745 FDGTVADTSQG
-756 AAAKGKVS
+756 LAAKGK
-764 LETAD
+764 LNLDAAD
-769 IEPWLMTTGVGLP
+769 IEPWLMTSGIGLP
-782 GMGTGMST
+782 GMGAGMSA
-790 SLAADADY
+790 SLSAQGDY

-803 VLSGLS
+803 VLDELN
-809 GAVNEAAVSGD
+809 GAINEAAVSGD
-820 VNIDIKEGL
+820 VNIDVKEGVDGKGGV
-829 PHLAGALSL
+829 PHLAGALAL
-838 DELDLDPMAVMLF
+838 DELDLDPMAVALF
-851 GDQAFLVN
+851 GDSAFLADKDGADKSGV
-859 DRTWPTAPFSQKSS
+859 WPATPFSQKSS

-883 AASLAAGPLATAY
+883 TAALAAGRFATAY
-896 DAALSLQLDQEG
+896 DAAFSLKLDQEG

-916 KFLGGALSGLFE
+916 KLLGGALTGLFE
-928 LKNNDGTGLFSSQM
+928 LKNNDGTGLFTGQM
-942 KLAGADLVAVL
+942 KLAGADLATVL
-953 PEAGI
+953 PDAGI
-958 SGSGEFSTALST
+958 SGNGDFSTALSS
-970 SGKSVDAMVAAL
+970 SGKSVEGMVAAL

-991 GMTIAGFNPDAF
+991 SLRVAGVNPDAF
-1003 GAFIA
+1003 NAFLA
-1008 KADAIGRDIDASK
+1008 KADAIGRDIDAAK
-1021 TAGFV
+1021 TAGFA
-1026 PQIAAAGSFP
+1026 PDIAAGGSL
-1036 AQDTDIAFTIAGGT
+1036 AAKDTDIAFTVAGGM
-1050 LRAPPVKFES
+1050 LRAPPINLDN
-1060 PGATLSA
+1060 PAATLSA
-1067 DITADLNTSTVDAK
+1067 DITADLNTAMVSAK
-1081 GEIAYRPGDEA
+1081 GAITYRPGDEA
-1092 LVGSEPILNFSVDGP
+1092 LIGSEPIMNFTAEGP
-1107 FGATK
+1107 FGAVK

-1159 QTERERAAEEL
+1159 QAERDNAAEEL
-1170 RRQQEAARLK
+1170 RKQEEAARLK

-1192 AQAQAEAEAR
+1192 AQA
-1202 AQAEAKAKAEA
+1202 KAEA
-1213 DAKAQADAE
+1213 DAQAKAQADAE
-1222 ARAQAE
+1222 A
-1228 AKAKAEADAKAKAE
+1228 KAKADADAKAKAD
-1242 AEAQAQAEAEA
+1242 
-1253 RAQAEAK
+1253 
-1260 AKADAAAKAEA
+1260 AD
-1271 EARAKAEAAAKAAAD
+1271 AKAAA
-1286 AEAKAKAAQQA
+1286 EQQA
-1297 AEEAAQAEEQQRQRA
+1297 ADEAAKAQANEQERQKA
-1312 EEALRIASEEKARLD
+1312 EEAMRIEKAKLE
-1327 AERKAAAERAEREP
+1327 AERKAVQQAPKVEHAPLPEANDNPP
-1341 PAANNVPPPV
+1341 PAKPKSNPFTLNN
-1351 QPPPK
+1351 
-1356 LKLDPSSIDDLLKS
+1356 LLKS
-1370 LNGG
+1370 LQ

>member
-10 GGLLVLVLCAA
+10 GGLFVLVLCAA
-21 LVVPYFVDWTGYR
+21 LVVPHFIDWTSYR
-34 ADFEREASAVLGRK
+34 ADFEREASAILGRK
-48 VTVRGDATARLLP
+48 VTVQGDATARLLP
-61 FPSVTFSNVAVAGG
+61 FPSVTFSNVTVAGG
-75 PNGQPAMTVETFSM
+75 AGGQPAMTVETFSM
-89 DAELAPFLRGEVL
+89 DAELAPFLSGEVL

-113 RIDIAADGTVD
+113 TIDIAADGTVD
-124 WTIRPSSPFDPGQI
+124 WAMRPSSPFDPGQV
-138 SIEKLTVT
+138 SIEKLTIT

-166 NSTISAKSLA
+166 NSTISARSLA

-184 LLLDGLRTTIAAS
+184 MRLDGLRTKIAAS
-197 TGKAEPD
+197 TGKAGANGE
-204 GQMRLRLKADP
+204 MRLKLRANP

-223 TDGNVGLVEGAA
+223 TDGNAGIVAGAA

-241 KISGADQTAARQLGT
+241 KISGADKNVANKSGADQNSAELRGT
-256 GGEALKVSAGKPDP
+256 DGETVKVSAGKPDP

-296 RDNPYTADGK
+296 LDNPYTADGK
-306 AAVDL
+306 ASVDL
-311 GLKPHFSIEADG
+311 GLKPSFAIEADG
-323 AQVQFDEAVGAAA
+323 AQVQFDEAVGAQA
-336 GAGLTLSERVAAL
+336 GAGFTLDQRIARL
-349 EQALLDLPKPT
+349 EQALLGLPKPT

-373 AGDTTVRDVHL
+373 AGDTTVRDVRL
-384 SAEPAEGGWAVKS
+384 SAEPTDGGWSVKS

-403 GRAKLEANGMVS
+403 GRARLEANGLLS
-415 VEDHFGFTGSL
+415 VEDRFGFTGSL

-457 AKVDLSEKHQAFSDL
+457 ANVDLTEKRQAFSDL
-472 ELILGKA
+472 ELVLGKA

-491 DTRPSVLMQLEGG
+491 DAKPSVLMRLEGG

-511 AAFASIFV
+511 AAFASIFI

-548 DSVDT
+548 DTVDT

-576 ISATGRIKDFPAS
+576 ISATGRVKDFPQS
-589 PTGKLDASVVA
+589 PTGKLDASIVA

-609 AVQHYPDNAVLK
+609 AAQHYPDNAMLAGLK
-621 GLAERAAAYP
+621 TRVAAYP
-631 ELFQDARIDAVT
+631 ELFQDARVDLVS

-655 AMSAQGKAGGS
+655 AVSAQGKAGGS

-676 ALDRPLEAPVTLT
+676 AADRLLESPATLT

-694 ADATA
+694 SDATA

-717 TTEVS
+717 TTDVS
-722 AKGTLG
+722 ARGTFG
-728 GGLATRFSLAG
+728 GGMATSFSLTG

-745 FDGTIADTPQG
+745 FDGTVAETPQG
-756 AAAKGKVS
+756 PTAKGKVS
-764 LETAD
+764 LEATD
-769 IEPWLMTTGVGLP
+769 IEPWLMTTGIGMP
-782 GMGTGMST
+782 GMGAGMST

-809 GAVNEAAVSGD
+809 GAINEAAVSGD
-820 VNIDIKEGL
+820 VNVDIKDGL
-829 PHLAGALSL
+829 PHLAGALAL

-851 GDQAFLVN
+851 GDQAFLDTN
-859 DRTWPTAPFSQKSS
+859 GTWPTAPFSQKSS
-873 LPFTADLDLT
+873 LPFIADLDLT
-883 AASLAAGPLATAY
+883 TAALAAGPLATAY
-896 DAALSLQLDQEG
+896 DATLSLKLDQEG

-916 KFLGGALSGLFE
+916 KLFGGTLAGLFE
-928 LKNNDGTGLFSSQM
+928 LKNNEGTGLFSGQL
-942 KLAGADLVAVL
+942 KLAGTDLATVI

-958 SGSGEFSTALST
+958 SGNGDFSTALST
-970 SGKSVDAMVAAL
+970 SGKSVDAMIAAL
-982 SGSGTATLK
+982 SGSGTASLK
-991 GMTIAGFNPDAF
+991 GLAIAGVNPNAF

-1008 KADAIGRDIDASK
+1008 KADAIGRDIDAAK
-1021 TAGFV
+1021 TAGFA
-1026 PQIAAAGSFP
+1026 PQIAADGSFP
-1036 AQDTDIAFTIAGGT
+1036 AGNTDIAFTIAGGT
-1050 LRAPPVKFES
+1050 LRAPPINLDNPEAS
-1060 PGATLSA
+1060 LSA
-1067 DITADLNTSTVDAK
+1067 DITADLNASAVAANGSIT
-1081 GEIAYRPGDEA
+1081 YRPGDEA

-1107 FGATK
+1107 FGAPK

-1159 QTERERAAEEL
+1159 QSERDRAAEEL
-1170 RRQQEAARLK
+1170 RKQEEAARLQ

-1192 AQAQAEAEAR
+1192 AQARAE
-1202 AQAEAKAKAEA
+1202 
-1213 DAKAQADAE
+1213 
-1222 ARAQAE
+1222 
-1228 AKAKAEADAKAKAE
+1228 
-1242 AEAQAQAEAEA
+1242 
-1253 RAQAEAK
+1253 AEAK
-1260 AKADAAAKAEA
+1260 AKADAEAKA
-1271 EARAKAEAAAKAAAD
+1271 KAD
-1286 AEAKAKAAQQA
+1286 AEAKAKAEEEARARAKAEAEAEADRRA
-1297 AEEAAQAEEQQRQRA
+1297 AEAAKKAQAEEEERQKA
-1312 EEALRIASEEKARLD
+1312 EEAMRTASEEKAKLD
-1327 AERKAAAERAEREP
+1327 AERKAAAEAPKLERTPQP
-1341 PAANNVPPPV
+1341 PANDNPPPTEAT
-1351 QPPPK
+1351 PK
-1356 LKLDPSSIDDLLKS
+1356 LKPSSIDNLLKS
-1370 LNGG
+1370 LDGG